1 MEIAFSTAVQNAKRV
16 IYFSSV
22 IDCDYYPVLNNKHSG
37 NIHLKRRKLSLNMI
51 KHLLLRWLVSIGING
66 TNSAVK

>member
-1 MEIAFSTAVQNAKRV
+1 LPFSTAAQNAKRV
-16 IYFSSV
+16 IYFSSL
-22 IDCDYYPVLNNKHSG
+22 IDFDYYPVLNIKHSG

-66 TNSAVK
+66 INSAVK